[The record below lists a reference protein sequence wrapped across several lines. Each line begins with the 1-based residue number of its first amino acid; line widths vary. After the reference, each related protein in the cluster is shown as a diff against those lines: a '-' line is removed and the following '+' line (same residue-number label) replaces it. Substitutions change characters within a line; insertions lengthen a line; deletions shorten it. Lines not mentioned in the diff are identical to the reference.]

1 MTVMLSEVTGLWANE
16 VATAVSILY
25 HSRAI
30 VPAIKDPVKARKM
43 REVDSGFSSGLAA
56 VSVSLEG
63 TGVLMVSIQF
73 ETVTILT

>member
-1 MTVMLSEVTGLWANE
+1 
-16 VATAVSILY
+16 
-25 HSRAI
+25 